1 MLKYFKNEHSKNE
14 QFKNERKEKGQNG
27 QYRICT

>member
-1 MLKYFKNEHSKNE
+1 MLKYFKNEHSNYE

-27 QYRICT
+27 KYRIST